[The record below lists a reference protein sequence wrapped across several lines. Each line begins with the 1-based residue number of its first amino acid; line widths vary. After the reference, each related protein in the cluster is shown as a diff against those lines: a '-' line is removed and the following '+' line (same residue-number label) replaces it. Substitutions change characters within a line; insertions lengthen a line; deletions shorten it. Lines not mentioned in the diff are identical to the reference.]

1 MVVVSKIKN
10 IVTGSLNIQDNND
23 TDMIKIVLTTR
34 IKEFGPGNDTEID
47 VLRTV
52 IDKDGQEQTVL
63 SKFKQLKLSSSIDK
77 DWLYSDKRKR
87 FMKIHDKNDTESI
100 EFRFIITSY
109 NTCDGII
116 IVTRKRFMCKDENY
130 TIEVNSD
137 DFNKIVDFFKSY
149 YREVQ

>member
-1 MVVVSKIKN
+1 MVVISKIKN
-10 IVTGSLNIQDNND
+10 FVTGSLNIQDNND

-34 IKEFGPGNDTEID
+34 INEFVLVNATEID

-52 IDKDGQEQTVL
+52 INKDGQEETVL
-63 SKFKQLKLSSSIDK
+63 SKFEQLKLSSNSDK
-77 DWLYSDKRKR
+77 GWLYSDKRKR

-100 EFRFIITSY
+100 EFRFVITSY
-109 NTCDGII
+109 DTCDGII
-116 IVTRKRFMCKDENY
+116 IVTRKRYMCKDENY
-130 TIEVNSD
+130 TLEVNSD